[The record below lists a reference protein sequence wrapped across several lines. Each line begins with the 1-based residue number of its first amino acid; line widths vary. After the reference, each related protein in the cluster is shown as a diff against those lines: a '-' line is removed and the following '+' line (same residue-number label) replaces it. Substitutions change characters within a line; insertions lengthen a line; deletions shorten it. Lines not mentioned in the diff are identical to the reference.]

1 MKTFSMKTLFAVMAL
16 SSFLLI
22 GCSSQMTGD
31 NMIQDE
37 IDKRDAQIAELKGE
51 LEKTEANASR
61 TAHDL
66 ENSQARNEDAER
78 QIELL
83 NARMQDEMGSG
94 EAELLPPSASPG
106 ECFARVVVEPV
117 YETRTERVLIKE
129 ASETIEIVPA
139 TYEWVENRV
148 LIKEASERIETVPAT
163 FEWVEEQMLVKPA
176 TTVMNDVPATFET
189 VNEQIL
195 VTPARTFWKK
205 GRGLVERVDNNTGE
219 IMCLVEEPAVYRN
232 VSKRVLKTPA
242 TTKETTIDAEYE
254 TVRRQVV
261 KTPATTRTI
270 EIPAEYGTVK
280 VRQLVR
286 AESEKRTPVPAEYAE
301 ITKREMVTPS
311 HMEWRQVLCE
321 TNITNAVVANVQQA
335 LADKGHSPG
344 PIDGIYG
351 TRTLNAVK
359 AFQTAQNMPV
369 GGLTYETLKALG
381 VHAKK

>member
-261 KTPATTRTI
+261 KTPA
-270 EIPAEYGTVK
+270 
-280 VRQLVR
+280 
-286 AESEKRTPVPAEYAE
+286 EYAE